1 MDQKEILILERYL
14 SEFDLSEWEKDTL
27 IEFNKIKPIDELTE
41 YVKKELEHEFLINL
55 ADGIHQLKHKI
66 IEEKTEKIFQ

>member
-1 MDQKEILILERYL
+1 
-14 SEFDLSEWEKDTL
+14 
-27 IEFNKIKPIDELTE
+27 
-41 YVKKELEHEFLINL
+41 LINL